1 MPKKAPAKTDHPAV
15 KKPAFD
21 WPRYLLVGIVAFGLG
36 FLVHSSFFS
45 SGLNFIGFNNN
56 GGSIDIG
63 KLKQVQGL
71 VNSKFDGD
79 IDKSKQSDGAIA
91 GLVATL
97 GDPYTVYLD
106 ADANKQLSSDLNGTL
121 SGIGVEVGI
130 KNNALTVITPID
142 DTPAQKAGLR
152 AGDIIAKINREDT
165 TGMSI
170 DTAVTKIR
178 GKEGTTVKLTI
189 IHANDSPRDIEIT
202 RANITVPSVKVD
214 QQGDVGILRI
224 RRFGDDTADLV
235 DNAATTFKDKGV
247 RGIVIDL
254 RGNPGGYLQSAV
266 DVASQFIKDGVVVE
280 ERSRGRTTDKKSVSG
295 SGVLTDLPVI
305 VLIDKGSA
313 SAAEILAGA
322 LHDHNRAQLVGETS
336 FGKGSVQEIISL
348 GNDTSLKVTVA
359 HWYTPNG
366 VNIGKEGIKP
376 DIPVTNSD
384 ADYQAG
390 RDPQF
395 DKAMELINSKI

>member
-1 MPKKAPAKTDHPAV
+1 MPKKTTKNPTAPTTP
-15 KKPAFD
+15 PRLD
-21 WPRYLLVGIVAFGLG
+21 WARYLLIGIITFGLG

-45 SGLNFIGFNNN
+45 SGLNFVGFKSR
-56 GGSIDIG
+56 GGAIDIG

-71 VNSKFDGD
+71 VNSKFDGK
-79 IDKSKQSDGAIA
+79 IDESKQSDGAIA

-106 ADANKQLSSDLNGTL
+106 AEANKQLSSDLNGTL

-130 KNNALTVITPID
+130 KNNMLTVITPID

-152 AGDIIAKINREDT
+152 AGDIIAKINGEDT

-189 IHANDSPRDIEIT
+189 IHGNDSPREIEIT

-214 QQGDVGILRI
+214 QQGDIGILRI

-254 RGNPGGYLQSAV
+254 RGNPGGFLQSAV
-266 DVASQFIKDGVVVE
+266 DVSSQFIKDGVVVE
-280 ERSRGRTTDKKSVSG
+280 ERSRNRTTDKKSVNG
-295 SGVLTDLPVI
+295 TGQLTELPIV

-336 FGKGSVQEIISL
+336 FGKGSVQEIVSL

-376 DIPVTNSD
+376 DVPVTNSD

-395 DKAMELINSKI
+395 DKAMELIRAKI

>member
-1 MPKKAPAKTDHPAV
+1 MPKKIPTKIDSPAPR
-15 KKPAFD
+15 KPTFD
-21 WPRYLLVGIVAFGLG
+21 WPRYLLVGVVTFGLG

-45 SGLNFIGFNNN
+45 SGLNFIGSNNN
-56 GGSIDIG
+56 SGSIDVG
-63 KLKQVQGL
+63 KLKQVQSL

-79 IDKSKQSDGAIA
+79 IDKSIQSDGAIA

-106 ADANKQLSSDLNGTL
+106 AEANKQLSSDLNGTL

-152 AGDIIAKINREDT
+152 AGDIIAKINGEDT

-189 IHANDSPRDIEIT
+189 IHGNDSPRDVEIT

-224 RRFGDDTADLV
+224 RRFGEDTADLV
-235 DNAATTFKDKGV
+235 DNAATTFKDKGM

-266 DVASQFIKDGVVVE
+266 DVSSQFIKDGVVVE
-280 ERSRGRTTDKKSVSG
+280 ERSRGRITDKKSVSG
-295 SGVLTDLPVI
+295 NGILTDLPIV

-348 GNDTSLKVTVA
+348 GHDTSLKVTVA

-376 DIPVTNSD
+376 DVSVTNSD
-384 ADYQAG
+384 ADYQAD

-395 DKAMELINSKI
+395 DKAMELIKSKF